1 MSAVRDETGKADA
14 VAALLRETLSK
25 VEGWLVRDNA
35 IPQGPNAWRAAMIMV
50 VDHLFVIAK
59 QRGGDVEMDGL
70 MLAAITSM
78 ESLVGREL
86 GI

>member
-1 MSAVRDETGKADA
+1 MSAVHDETGKADA
-14 VAALLRETLSK
+14 VAAMLQETLDK
-25 VEGWLVRDNA
+25 AEGWLVRDNPA
-35 IPQGPNAWRAAMIMV
+35 FRGPHSWRAAMVAII
-50 VDHLFVIAK
+50 DHLFVIAK

-78 ESLVGREL
+78 ESLRVKGR